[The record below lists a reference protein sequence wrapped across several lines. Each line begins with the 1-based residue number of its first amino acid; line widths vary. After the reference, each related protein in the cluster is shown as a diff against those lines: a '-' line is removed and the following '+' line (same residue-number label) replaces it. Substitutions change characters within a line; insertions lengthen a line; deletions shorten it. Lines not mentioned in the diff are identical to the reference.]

1 MNESVKSRIIEQF
14 QNVIRSWAKVTFYKD
29 YDRNNV
35 LIEKGSTGYIR
46 NLKVDRVEG
55 ASKRPIQV
63 TLPTE
68 LMNLRGV
75 KFTTIGTA
83 NLLKFDFFDTLGRE
97 FPCREVKLFLFE
109 AEKFLCDNSL
119 FPFFF
124 SGWSDPEL
132 QLENSV
138 RISNYEYLE
147 YIFDEGRLSSPFLP
161 SEIPKKFA
169 MLAVKHKTRLPEKIE
184 EEILSD
190 YKLSN
195 HYSSAFDI
203 NLTESQQKEFL
214 KDKTGSFAAKYSLD
228 LIDRKIEVPDFL
240 HNYLLSLKAFG
251 NLSEIVEVKGNGEF
265 VPSLNYFVEMYIK
278 KSG

>member
-1 MNESVKSRIIEQF
+1 MNESVKGRIIKQF
-14 QNVIRSWAKVTFYKD
+14 QNLILLDGRSVTFYKD

-46 NLKVDRVEG
+46 NLK
-55 ASKRPIQV
+55 
-63 TLPTE
+63 E
-68 LMNLRGV
+68 LC
-75 KFTTIGTA
+75 GTV
-83 NLLKFDFFDTLGRE
+83 NLLKFDFFDARE
-97 FPCREVKLFLFE
+97 LETKTKVGHLFDDGREVKLFLFE

-124 SGWSDPEL
+124 SGWSDLEL

-147 YIFDEGRLSSPFLP
+147 YIFDHISLYHTNS
-161 SEIPKKFA
+161 KKFA

-184 EEILSD
+184 EEILGD

-195 HYSSAFDI
+195 HYSSAFGI
-203 NLTESQQKEFL
+203 SLTESQQKEFL

-228 LIDRKIEVPDFL
+228 LIDRQIEVPDFL

-251 NLSEIVEVKGNGEF
+251 ILDKIVEIKGNGKF

-278 KSG
+278 KSGWA

>member
-1 MNESVKSRIIEQF
+1 MNESVKGRIIKQF
-14 QNVIRSWAKVTFYKD
+14 QNLILLDGRSVTFYKD

-46 NLKVDRVEG
+46 NLK
-55 ASKRPIQV
+55 
-63 TLPTE
+63 E
-68 LMNLRGV
+68 LC
-75 KFTTIGTA
+75 GTV
-83 NLLKFDFFDTLGRE
+83 NLLKFDFFDAGHLRIVREDSIDGRRDDG
-97 FPCREVKLFLFE
+97 REVKLFLFE

-124 SGWSDPEL
+124 SGWSDLEL

-147 YIFDEGRLSSPFLP
+147 YIFDHISLYHTNS
-161 SEIPKKFA
+161 KKFA

-184 EEILSD
+184 EEILGD

-195 HYSSAFDI
+195 HYSSAFGI
-203 NLTESQQKEFL
+203 SLTESQQKEFL

-228 LIDRKIEVPDFL
+228 LIDRQIEVPDFL

-251 NLSEIVEVKGNGEF
+251 ILDKIVEIRNGKF
-265 VPSLNYFVEMYIK
+265 APSVNYFVEMYIK
-278 KSG
+278 KSGWA

>member
-1 MNESVKSRIIEQF
+1 MNKSVEIRIIEQF
-14 QNVIRSWAKVTFYKD
+14 TNVIRSESKVTFYKD
-29 YDRNNV
+29 YDRNNAF
-35 LIEKGSTGYIR
+35 IEKGSTGYIR
-46 NLKVDRVEG
+46 NLK
-55 ASKRPIQV
+55 
-63 TLPTE
+63 E
-68 LMNLRGV
+68 LC
-75 KFTTIGTA
+75 GTV
-83 NLLKFDFFDTLGRE
+83 NLLKFEFFE
-97 FPCREVKLFLFE
+97 ANAYHSQKPSFAHHKVCEVKLFLFE
-109 AEKFLCDNSL
+109 AEKVLCDYSV

-124 SGWSDPEL
+124 IEGGREYHRIVRDQ
-132 QLENSV
+132 QLENCI
-138 RISNYEYLE
+138 RISNHEYLE
-147 YIFDEGRLSSPFLP
+147 YIFEHDSHRYLGRS
-161 SEIPKKFA
+161 KKFS
-169 MLAVKHKTRLPEKIE
+169 MIAVKHKTRLPEKIE

-278 KSG
+278 KSGWV